1 MWATHLTFRLASLT
15 GTEQARVFK
24 HEDCQ
29 SILDVFKSH
38 GHTELDTARMYGAGS
53 SEEMLNELHVESQGF
68 KVATKVFPSARMPG
82 VKGWKTY
89 DHTTAGVQ
97 SAIDDSFKALGTS
110 KVDLYY
116 LHAPDREVP
125 LEETLAAI
133 NEHYKRGKFERFGI
147 SNYKAEEVEEIV
159 KISKEKGYVLPTV
172 YQGLYNSIA
181 RAPEKPLIPVLR
193 KHGIS
198 YYCYNPLG
206 GGVSTPC
213 LHLAS
218 LHSR

>member
-1 MWATHLTFRLASLT
+1 
-15 GTEQARVFK
+15 
-24 HEDCQ
+24 
-29 SILDVFKSH
+29 
-38 GHTELDTARMYGAGS
+38 MYGGGS
-53 SEEMLNELHVESQGF
+53 SEEFLNELHVESQGF
-68 KVATKVFPSARMPG
+68 KVATKVFPSARTPG

-89 DHTTAGVQ
+89 DHTTAGVK

-133 NEHYKRGKFERFGI
+133 NEHYKSGKFERFGI

-206 GGVSTPC
+206 GGVSTDIATFFSSVFALSLTPLPHLPPLLC
-213 LHLAS
+213 TVLHGKN
-218 LHSR
+218 HSTRGRRRKGLSIRP